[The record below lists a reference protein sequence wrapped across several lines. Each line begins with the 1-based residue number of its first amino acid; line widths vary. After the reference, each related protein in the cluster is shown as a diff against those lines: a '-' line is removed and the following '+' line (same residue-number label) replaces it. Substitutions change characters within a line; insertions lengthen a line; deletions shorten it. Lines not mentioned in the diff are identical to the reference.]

1 MGYIR
6 VAHREILRQLD
17 IFSFLPNGWN
27 EFIKKQEIPHNLI
40 IKSRKNHCYCTN
52 CHNTFTS
59 TKKINEET
67 KCPYCNNKYLIKR
80 NNLKYYK
87 FKDYL
92 SILDKVR
99 DTLVIRYFEL
109 RTIIDS
115 SHKAISLVVE
125 FGREKP
131 DKTSYRAVYEKSFK

>member
-17 IFSFLPNGWN
+17 NFSFLPNGWN
-27 EFIKKQEIPHNLI
+27 DFIRKQEIPHNLI

-52 CHNTFTS
+52 CYNTFTS

-80 NNLKYYK
+80 SNLRYYE

-92 SILDKVR
+92 SILDKV
-99 DTLVIRYFEL
+99 DNTLIIRYFEL
-109 RTIIDS
+109 LTCVDTNYHKTS
-115 SHKAISLVVE
+115 SVVE
-125 FGREKP
+125 FGH
-131 DKTSYRAVYEKSFK
+131 